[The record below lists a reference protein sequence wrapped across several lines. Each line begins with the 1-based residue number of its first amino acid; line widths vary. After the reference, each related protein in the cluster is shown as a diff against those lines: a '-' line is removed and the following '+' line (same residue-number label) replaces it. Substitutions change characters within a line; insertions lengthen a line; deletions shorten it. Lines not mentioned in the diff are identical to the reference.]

1 MCVEGRLKQE
11 KIQGCWF
18 VGVLFIVVIII
29 IFMVV
34 EVDNPIKANE
44 QYYFCTREPISKR
57 DKQNEK
63 LGNKRK
69 LEKVRNKELRD
80 QEIRDEGVWSISVLS

>member
-1 MCVEGRLKQE
+1 M
-11 KIQGCWF
+11 
-18 VGVLFIVVIII
+18 
-29 IFMVV
+29 
-34 EVDNPIKANE
+34 
-44 QYYFCTREPISKR
+44 YREPISKR

-80 QEIRDEGVWSISVLS
+80 QEIRDEGVWSIIVSVKDVFSALFFSLSETIPELM